1 MPTRQHLSRQA
12 HTRPCRRAWSEQSCT
27 DKRGD
32 SRNPPF
38 LPEASPTA
46 PLLPRS
52 HACFSRTLLGW
63 CFPVQVMFTLMG
75 VAGIAMA
82 LTGMNLPSA
91 IILGGALAMSSTA
104 VAIQVLEDRSEM
116 GSKHG
121 KAVFSVLLLQV
132 GVLRLHDSVGE
143 GGGGKR

>member
-1 MPTRQHLSRQA
+1 
-12 HTRPCRRAWSEQSCT
+12 
-27 DKRGD
+27 
-32 SRNPPF
+32 
-38 LPEASPTA
+38 
-46 PLLPRS
+46 
-52 HACFSRTLLGW
+52 
-63 CFPVQVMFTLMG
+63 MFTLMG

-132 GVLRLHDSVGE
+132 WVCG
-143 GGGGKR
+143 